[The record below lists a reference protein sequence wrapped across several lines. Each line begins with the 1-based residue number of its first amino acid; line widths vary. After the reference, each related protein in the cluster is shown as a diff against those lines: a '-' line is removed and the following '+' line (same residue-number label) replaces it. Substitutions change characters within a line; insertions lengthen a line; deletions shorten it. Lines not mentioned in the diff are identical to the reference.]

1 MINLLFYSTTAKLE
15 RRVMDN
21 LQATFLDVIFQ
32 DNVLKFCSENKPINY
47 PNDYS

>member
-21 LQATFLDVIFQ
+21 FQVTFLDVIFH
-32 DNVLKFCSENKPINY
+32 DNVLKFCLENKPVNY
-47 PNDYS
+47 NNDYS